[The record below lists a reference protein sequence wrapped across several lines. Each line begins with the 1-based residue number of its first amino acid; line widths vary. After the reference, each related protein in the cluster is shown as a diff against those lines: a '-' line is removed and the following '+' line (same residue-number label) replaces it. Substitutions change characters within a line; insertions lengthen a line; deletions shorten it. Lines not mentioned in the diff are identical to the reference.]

1 MSLSVYMTNLRKEK
15 KLSKREFAKQLG
27 VSAATIVRIENGIT
41 INPSQNLIKKLA
53 SYLNISAIE
62 VTQQINDDISSHLLA
77 TNAYSCYLFTNN
89 WFVQNLYTHVNP
101 DGKKFKFSI
110 KAIKKREPQ
119 NIMLVDQYDLICKKN
134 ETPQDVIS
142 HAIFNILQL
151 QNISVKQYTIIFT
164 PKQKDIYYEMSSL
177 QLNTPFKLHIVL
189 LDANNFHIIE
199 THSLTIS

>member
-53 SYLNISAIE
+53 NYLNISTIE
-62 VTQQINDDISSHLLA
+62 VTQQINDDISSHFLA
-77 TNAYSCYLFTNN
+77 AHTYGCYLFNNN

-119 NIMLVDQYDLICKKN
+119 NIMLVDQYDSICKKN

-142 HAIFNILQL
+142 RAIFNILQL

-189 LDANNFHIIE
+189 LEVHNFHIIE
-199 THSLTIS
+199 THCLTIS